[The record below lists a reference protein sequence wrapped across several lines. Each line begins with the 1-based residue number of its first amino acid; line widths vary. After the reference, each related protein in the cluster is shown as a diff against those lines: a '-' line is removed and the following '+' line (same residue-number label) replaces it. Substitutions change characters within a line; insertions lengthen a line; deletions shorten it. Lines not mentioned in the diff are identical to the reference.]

1 MPRTP
6 SEALM
11 NALENVEGAEQVVI
25 ITIKEGSLWW
35 DSTKAGDSE
44 PDIDEVMLVIQK
56 TLHAMICKCLG
67 LIEKEEDAS

>member
-25 ITIKEGSLWW
+25 ITIKEKSLWW
-35 DSTKAGDSE
+35 DSTKSGDAE
-44 PDIDEVMLVIQK
+44 PDIDEVMLLLQK
-56 TLHAMICKCLG
+56 AQHAMMCECLG